1 MKRLLCE
8 WQGVQNR
15 SLPNLNV
22 LKVNDVVVGFIY
34 KPRNTKTD
42 RNAWRIYRGVGDS
55 AEFMCHNFSK
65 TDAMATLN
73 RIFAGNTKNIVFAEP
88 VTSKSAWLANVADQW
103 HKTLGHY

>member
-8 WQGVQNR
+8 WQRVQNR
-15 SLPNLNV
+15 SLPNLNI

-34 KPRNTKTD
+34 KPCDTKTD

-65 TDAMATLN
+65 TAAMATLN
-73 RIFAGNTKNIVFAEP
+73 RIFAGNTTNIVFAEP
-88 VTSKSAWLANVADQW
+88 IVD
-103 HKTLGHY
+103 